1 VNPPLPRP
9 SPPAPKV
16 IHVEPE
22 KTTKKKRSGSAM
34 LAWLAGNKFEEE
46 EDDDISQEEEAE
58 LAVVDFRGALDAQVA
73 VAEMLCRF
81 TNVKDV
87 HSELMERLWDSSE
100 SESEDED
107 SDDDSHTVSDGSTC

>member
-1 VNPPLPRP
+1 MNPPLPRP
-9 SPPAPKV
+9 SPPAPK
-16 IHVEPE
+16 IIQVEPE
-22 KTTKKKRSGSAM
+22 KTTKKTKKGSAM
-34 LAWLAGNKFEEE
+34 LAWLAGNKFEE

-100 SESEDED
+100 SESEDEG
-107 SDDDSHTVSDGSTC
+107 SDEDVSDGSTVG